1 MKLGFITAWLALVAC
16 SLQAQPRTYTV
27 SNAHSHNDYEQKVPF
42 WLAYNEGFGSIEA
55 DIFLRQDSLVV
66 AHSTKELALQRTLEA
81 WYLDPLLAGVR
92 KHGGRPY
99 GAAGGVL
106 QVLIDIKTDSIHT
119 LDRLIEVL
127 KKYPE
132 LTGNP
137 NIKFVI
143 TGNRPSPSLWPTYP
157 AWIWF
162 DGVLSDTY
170 DKTAMAR
177 VVMLSDDFKVF
188 SKWNGIGAIPAADLE
203 RIEAGI
209 SKAHEWKKTVRF
221 WDAPDL
227 TNAWDQFMHL
237 GVDYINTDHIAALS
251 EYLHHQSKTANMG
264 SGDGGKSRST
274 PPGN

>member
-1 MKLGFITAWLALVAC
+1 MKLGSITVVLALTAC
-16 SLQAQPRTYTV
+16 SLHAQPVSYTAG
-27 SNAHSHNDYEQKVPF
+27 NAHSHNDYEQKKPF

-81 WYLDPLLAGVR
+81 WYLDPLLASVR
-92 KHGGRPY
+92 KNGGRPY
-99 GAAGGVL
+99 ASEGAML
-106 QVLIDIKTDSIHT
+106 QVLIDLKTDSIHT

-137 NIKFVI
+137 HIKFVI

-157 AWIWF
+157 SWIWF

-170 DKTAMAR
+170 DKTAMER

-188 SKWNGIGAIPAADLE
+188 SKWNGMGEIPAADKARLE
-203 RIEAGI
+203 SGI
-209 SKAHEWKKTVRF
+209 KKAHEWKKAVRF

-227 TNAWDQFMHL
+227 SNAWDQFMHL

-251 EYLHHQSKTANMG
+251 EYLRHQSKTAHAG
-264 SGDGGKSRST
+264 AGQPGKALR
-274 PPGN
+274 